1 MGRPDCT
8 WTCRSWTPSTANLW
22 TCCAQ
27 TEQTPIGELLALWQD
42 VITHT
47 EEHFGLEDRWMLA
60 AGFAPENCH
69 MHQHEAVLDV
79 LREGA
84 RAPRRATLPLLR
96 SIVPE
101 LASWFINHAK
111 TMDAALVYHLQST
124 GFDIH
129 APLPAAAA
137 TGTAGHHAS
146 GSAPVAALAAARRQR
161 PRLPRSKPYART
173 VDPLVRQRWLCL

>member
-1 MGRPDCT
+1 MTTLQWDDQLHLDLPQLDTIHREFVD
-8 WTCRSWTPSTANLW
+8 LL
-22 TCCAQ
+22 AQ
-27 TEQTPIGELLALWQD
+27 TEQTPDGELLALWQD
-42 VITHT
+42 IITHT

-69 MHQHEAVLDV
+69 MHQHKAVLDV
-79 LREGA
+79 LHEGA
-84 RAPRRATLPLLR
+84 KRAQAGDLPLLR

-124 GFDIH
+124 GFDID

-137 TGTAGHHAS
+137 TGAQATAPAASACGCS
-146 GSAPVAALAAARRQR
+146 GSSEAKAAKAA
-161 PRLPRSKPYART
+161 T
-173 VDPLVRQRWLCL
+173 E